1 METYNYLPNW
11 LIQNILKNFKILLK
25 YIKSISI
32 MFQNKSVNQKS
43 TKKFFKKIPFS
54 SSNMKKRRYN
64 ALCKTKNTNKK
75 GEEKWL
81 TTKEI

>member
-25 YIKSISI
+25 YIESISI
-32 MFQNKSVNQKS
+32 MFQNKSVNLR
-43 TKKFFKKIPFS
+43 FFYFGYIFYKIPFS

-64 ALCKTKNTNKK
+64 ALCKTENTNKK
-75 GEEKWL
+75 GEEK
-81 TTKEI
+81 